1 MSEGALDLER
11 AIVSEITHSEH
22 EVLFDLWG
30 LQDRPGVAAAIFE
43 AATAEDVNVDT
54 ILQNAAHGPAA
65 LSFSVPIA
73 DAPAARR
80 ALQRARESI
89 GAFEHAEIS
98 DLGKVTL
105 VGAGL
110 RSHPSVV
117 ARMFR
122 TLGDEQIN
130 IRMISMSPI
139 TVQCLVD
146 RTDVGRAVDALH
158 QTFQLE
164 ASRPSA

>member
-1 MSEGALDLER
+1 MTEPVHDLER

-43 AATAEDVNVDT
+43 AATAENVNVDT

-65 LSFSVPIA
+65 LSFSVPIE
-73 DAPAARR
+73 DAPATRR
-80 ALQRARESI
+80 ALERAREAI
-89 GAFEHAEIS
+89 GPFEHAAID
-98 DLGKVTL
+98 DLGKVSI

-110 RSHPSVV
+110 RSHPDVV
-117 ARMFR
+117 VRMFR
-122 TLGDEQIN
+122 ALADEQIN

-146 RTDVGRAVDALH
+146 RSEVQRAVGALH
-158 QTFQLE
+158 RAFPIDPAT
-164 ASRPSA
+164 PSA

>member
-1 MSEGALDLER
+1 MTDRALDLER
-11 AIVSEITHSEH
+11 AIVSEIRHSEH

-30 LQDRPGVAAAIFE
+30 LEDRPGVAAAIFE

-65 LSFSVPIA
+65 LSFSVPIE
-73 DAPAARR
+73 DAPATRR
-80 ALQRARESI
+80 ALARAAETI
-89 GAFEHAEIS
+89 GPFEHAEIS
-98 DLGKVTL
+98 DLGKVSI

-110 RSHPSVV
+110 RSHPHVV
-117 ARMFR
+117 VRMFR
-122 TLGDEQIN
+122 ALADAGIN

-146 RTDVGRAVDALH
+146 RALVERAVSALH
-158 QTFQLE
+158 E
-164 ASRPSA
+164 AFPLDPAPPSA

>member
-1 MSEGALDLER
+1 MTDDVLDLER

-43 AATAEDVNVDT
+43 AATAEEVNVDT

-80 ALQRARESI
+80 ALDRAQQSI
-89 GAFEHAEIS
+89 GPFEHAEIS
-98 DLGKVTL
+98 DLGKVSI

-110 RSHPSVV
+110 RSHPDAVV
-117 ARMFR
+117 RMFR
-122 TLGDEQIN
+122 ALADAGIN

-146 RTDVGRAVDALH
+146 RTDVARAVAALH
-158 QTFQLE
+158 DAFPLDE
-164 ASRPSA
+164 GPPSD

>member
-1 MSEGALDLER
+1 MTDDVLDLER

-22 EVLFDLWG
+22 EVLFDVWG
-30 LQDRPGVAAAIFE
+30 LPDRPGVAAAIFE
-43 AATAEDVNVDT
+43 AATAEEVNVDT

-80 ALQRARESI
+80 ALQLAAGSI
-89 GAFEHAEIS
+89 GAFEHAEIT
-98 DLGKVTL
+98 DLGKVSI

-110 RSHPSVV
+110 RSHPDVV
-117 ARMFR
+117 VRMFR
-122 TLGDEQIN
+122 ALADTGIN

-146 RTDVGRAVDALH
+146 RGDVERAVGALR
-158 QTFQLE
+158 E
-164 ASRPSA
+164 AFPLDLSSA

>member
-1 MSEGALDLER
+1 MTEPVLDLER

-43 AATAEDVNVDT
+43 AATAEEVNVDT
-54 ILQNAAHGPAA
+54 ILQNAAHGAAA
-65 LSFSVPIA
+65 LSFSVPIG
-73 DAPAARR
+73 DAPATRR
-80 ALQRARESI
+80 ALERARASI
-89 GAFEHAEIS
+89 GGFEHAEIE
-98 DLGKVTL
+98 DLGKVSI

-110 RSHPSVV
+110 RSHPDAVV
-117 ARMFR
+117 RMFR
-122 TLGDEQIN
+122 TLADEQIN

-146 RTDVGRAVDALH
+146 RSEVQRAVAALQRAFPIDAP
-158 QTFQLE
+158 
-164 ASRPSA
+164 PSA